1 MITPDRTSIRSE
13 LPKWWESIEN
23 AIQCHSA
30 AAYVSES
37 VERIPRRPPPEFNES
52 DEGMIS
58 AIANDGFLEVALN
71 DTNQYG
77 PHAMVMLLFAV
88 SAVTAL
94 ALFLTANISPLFA
107 LLAVVVVLFLGWWWF
122 RWQLRRALMRK
133 AMREAVEMGL

>member
-1 MITPDRTSIRSE
+1 VITPAE
-13 LPKWWESIEN
+13 LVFVQNFQKGGESIEN

-52 DEGMIS
+52 NEGMIS

-107 LLAVVVVLFLGWWWF
+107 LLAVAVVLFLGWLWLP
-122 RWQLRRALMRK
+122 WQLRVLMR
-133 AMREAVEMGL
+133 